1 MFNLKTYFSE
11 IERNMFS
18 DVNRIAAL
26 GIMVLLFLLWL
37 VNFPEYFSD
46 LNDRLKMINN
56 LFSVVGLLFSTI
68 AMLIAI
74 KSFEKSSLR
83 PSLRIQVTPY
93 LQSENSV
100 ILVVDSNKKVT
111 FGRPHNEWSIL
122 LWNHGKA
129 SGKYPMVMME
139 FKGPAFRED
148 AFSGWKAVKHAHG
161 RGYYA
166 FQWIPGE
173 LTVVYPGFSIQL
185 PMLYF
190 GNHRIENDFE
200 VEFKCVADGAKC
212 KSLIIPVQVK
222 CGENKGK

>member
-74 KSFEKSSLR
+74 KSFEKR
-83 PSLRIQVTPY
+83 GV
-93 LQSENSV
+93 
-100 ILVVDSNKKVT
+100 
-111 FGRPHNEWSIL
+111 SIVL
-122 LWNHGKA
+122 
-129 SGKYPMVMME
+129 
-139 FKGPAFRED
+139 
-148 AFSGWKAVKHAHG
+148 
-161 RGYYA
+161 
-166 FQWIPGE
+166 
-173 LTVVYPGFSIQL
+173 
-185 PMLYF
+185 
-190 GNHRIENDFE
+190 
-200 VEFKCVADGAKC
+200 C
-212 KSLIIPVQVK
+212 KLS
-222 CGENKGK
+222 